1 MTKVRKLNASYFTLI
16 GSEYI
21 IGSSFFF
28 SIMSNI
34 NDQELVK
41 ELQKQIN
48 ELLDNEELKDLDIF
62 LTEKEIDTLIAVEQG
77 QAFQVTLDRNPLPP
91 VCKFFFL
98 HQI

>member
-48 ELLDNEELKDLDIF
+48 ELLNNEELKDLDIF